1 MKLID
6 IQYVLEDWSPISNA
20 EDFDNVGLLVG
31 DPSAIIEKALI
42 TLDTTQNILDE
53 AINQNCNLIITFHP
67 FLYKGDESL
76 KSEEYVDEIIVKAL
90 KHNINIYAIHTNLDN
105 NPKGVSFQ
113 IAKRLGLKNLEIMM
127 KKDEKQN
134 VGMGM
139 IGDLE
144 IEKTETDFLNFLK
157 DKMEIS
163 NLRHSNLVGNNIKRI
178 GVLGGSGSFGIEE
191 ALNKNIDCY
200 VTADLKYHDF
210 FKSNN
215 KMLLVDI
222 GHYESEKYTKELIL
236 NYLNK
241 KIPKF
246 ACVIAKSRTNPVN
259 YY

>member
-6 IQYVLEDWSPISNA
+6 IQKVLEDWSPLTNA

-31 DPSAIIEKALI
+31 DSNAKINKGLI
-42 TLDTTQNILDE
+42 TLDTTDEIIDE
-53 AINQNCNLIITFHP
+53 AINLDCNLIITFHP
-67 FLYKGDESL
+67 FLYKGHENL
-76 KSEEYVDEIIVKAL
+76 KSEEYVDKVIVKAL
-90 KHNINIYAIHTNLDN
+90 KNNINIYAIHTNLDN
-105 NPKGVSFQ
+105 NPKGVSYQ
-113 IAKRLGLKNLEIMM
+113 ISKKLGLNNIEVMIKNE
-127 KKDEKQN
+127 EKEN
-134 VGMGM
+134 IGMGM

-157 DKMEIS
+157 DKMEIT
-163 NLRHSNLVGNNIKRI
+163 NLRHSNLLGNNIKRI
-178 GVLGGSGSFGIEE
+178 GVLGGSGSFAIEE

>member
-53 AINQNCNLIITFHP
+53 AIDRNCNLIITFHP
-67 FLYKGDESL
+67 FLYKGDNSL
-76 KSEEYVDEIIVKAL
+76 KSEVYVDEIIIKAL

-113 IAKRLGLKNLEIMM
+113 IAKRLGLNNLEIMM
-127 KKDEKQN
+127 KKDEKEN
-134 VGMGM
+134 IGMGM

-163 NLRHSNLVGNNIKRI
+163 NLRHSNLLGNNIKRI
-178 GVLGGSGSFGIEE
+178 GVLGGSGSFTIEE

-210 FKSNN
+210 FKSND

>member
-6 IQYVLEDWSPISNA
+6 IQQALEDWSPLTNA

-31 DPSAIIEKALI
+31 DSNAKINKGLI
-42 TLDTTQNILDE
+42 TLDTTDEVINE
-53 AINQNCNLIITFHP
+53 AINLDCNLIITFHP
-67 FLYKGDESL
+67 FLYKGHENL
-76 KSEEYVDEIIVKAL
+76 KSEEYVDKVIVKAL
-90 KHNINIYAIHTNLDN
+90 KNNINIYAIHTNLDN
-105 NPKGVSFQ
+105 NPKGVSYQ
-113 IAKRLGLKNLEIMM
+113 ISKKLGLKNIEVMI
-127 KKDEKQN
+127 KNEEKEN
-134 VGMGM
+134 IGMGM
-139 IGDLE
+139 IGHLNVEKSE
-144 IEKTETDFLNFLK
+144 IDFLNYLK
-157 DKMEIS
+157 EKMELS
-163 NLRHSNLVGNNIKRI
+163 NLRHSNLTGKNIKKI
-178 GVLGGSGSFGIEE
+178 AVLGGSGSFGIEE

-200 VTADLKYHDF
+200 ITADLKYHDF

-215 KMLLVDI
+215 KILLVDI

>member
-113 IAKRLGLKNLEIMM
+113 IAKRLGLKNLEIMI
-127 KKDEKQN
+127 KKDEKEN

>member
-31 DPSAIIEKALI
+31 DPNAIIEKALI

-127 KKDEKQN
+127 KKDEKEN
-134 VGMGM
+134 IGMGM

-163 NLRHSNLVGNNIKRI
+163 NLRHSNLLGNNIKRI

>member
-6 IQYVLEDWSPISNA
+6 IQYVLEDWSPVSNA

-76 KSEEYVDEIIVKAL
+76 KSEEYVDEIIIKAL

-105 NPKGVSFQ
+105 NPRGVSFQ

-127 KKDEKQN
+127 KKDEKEN
-134 VGMGM
+134 IGMGM

-144 IEKTETDFLNFLK
+144 IEKTETDFLDFLK

-163 NLRHSNLVGNNIKRI
+163 NLRHSNLLGNNIKRI
-178 GVLGGSGSFGIEE
+178 GVLGGSGSFAIEE

-222 GHYESEKYTKELIL
+222 GHYESEYFTQQLIFDILKENFSKLAIHFTKV
-236 NYLNK
+236 
-241 KIPKF
+241 
-246 ACVIAKSRTNPVN
+246 CTNPVL